1 VEVDALLAARAAG
14 ESPWG
19 SELPPLFLQQVL
31 VLLQWEPAVCGA
43 MQAVCSTWCGI
54 IDALFPRL
62 QPRRSLAVM
71 AGKLGWYQ
79 SVTAVDLTGC
89 EGGVCG
95 PLAELRSMPSLRSLT
110 LPASCAE
117 RAVDAEAVYGLT
129 TLTTLR
135 FSAEYDEDG
144 DIVEVGEWVLDLSRL
159 MTLTTLDLESCIAV
173 ADKEVL
179 ALSNLTGLKDLNLSR
194 SNVTSEGLRVL
205 SSLTAL
211 TSLNLA
217 YCDNGVSKHHPLMN
231 GCHRAR
237 SLR

>member
-1 VEVDALLAARAAG
+1 
-14 ESPWG
+14 
-19 SELPPLFLQQVL
+19 
-31 VLLQWEPAVCGA
+31 
-43 MQAVCSTWCGI
+43 
-54 IDALFPRL
+54 
-62 QPRRSLAVM
+62 M
-71 AGKLGWYQ
+71 AGKLSWYQ

-89 EGGVCG
+89 EHGVCG
-95 PLAELRSMPSLRSLT
+95 PLAELRSMPSLCSLT

-117 RAVDAEAVYGLT
+117 RAVDAEAVYG
-129 TLTTLR
+129 LTTLR

-231 GCHRAR
+231 GSVNHAVGVAVLLGGSLTCTHRCTCTVPYVGWCRAPITP
-237 SLR
+237 LAADTPH